1 MEREA
6 LGQSSRA
13 LDTLRVKLAAAGGYQ
28 EARSALSKA
37 LAEQKEEVE
46 MHLPQ
51 QRRPHYRFFLGMMY
65 DKIVAGL
72 VEAEDIIIVLVKNL
86 SSEHCRS

>member
-6 LGQSSRA
+6 LGQSGRA
-13 LDTLRVKLAAAGGYQ
+13 LDTLRVELAAAGWYQ

-51 QRRPHYRFFLGMMY
+51 QRRPYYRFILGVMY
-65 DKIVAGL
+65 DKIEAGL
-72 VEAEDIIIVLVKNL
+72 VEDEDIIIVLLKTL
-86 SSEHCRS
+86 FR